1 MFCTKYSPADSKMK
15 LDDRVAIIT
24 GVAGPQGMG
33 YATAKKLAEDGAILV
48 IADISSEVNE
58 RAKELENSGFN
69 VTPFKLDLTRSS
81 EVKSM
86 VDDVLKNRRHID
98 ILANIAGIGPRG
110 SAETGGLGKRFVDLS
125 EQEWQSQLDINLKTT
140 YNCTKAVLPIMIN
153 QNYGRIINMS
163 SVTGPLVSN
172 PGTSAYSAAKG
183 AVSALTK
190 ALALEV
196 AEYRITVNAVAPG
209 WIHTGSSRP
218 SELKASLA
226 TPMRRAGEPSEV
238 ANLISFLASDESSY
252 ITGHNI
258 VIDGGNIL
266 QEDKAA
272 A

>member
-1 MFCTKYSPADSKMK
+1 MK
-15 LDDRVAIIT
+15 LSGRTGIVT
-24 GVAGPQGMG
+24 GVAGPKGMG
-33 YATAKKLAEDGAILV
+33 YASAQKLAAEGAVLV

-58 RAKELENSGFN
+58 RAQELKNSGFN
-69 VTPFKLDLTRSS
+69 ATAFRLDLTKFS

-86 VDDVLKNRRHID
+86 VDEKLSKCGHID
-98 ILANIAGIGPRG
+98 ILANVAGIGPRG
-110 SAETGGLGKRFVDLS
+110 SADTGGLGKRFVDLS
-125 EQEWQSQLDINLKTT
+125 EQEWQTQLDINLRTV
-140 YNCTKAVLPIMIN
+140 YNCTKAVLPIMIK

-196 AEYRITVNAVAPG
+196 AEYHITVNAVAPG
-209 WIHTGSSRP
+209 WIHTGSTRE
-218 SELKASLA
+218 SEFKASLA
-226 TPMRRAGEPSEV
+226 TPMKRAGEPEEV

-266 QEDKAA
+266 QEDKS
-272 A
+272 